1 MAQKKKQVIITP
13 DAAPPG
19 GSYSHA
25 VIAGDFVHLAGATP
39 HRTDRS
45 LVDGP
50 FEEQARAT
58 FDNLVAVAKAAGSS
72 LADAVQAR
80 VYLRDLDD
88 FQAMNE
94 IFQEYFGDEPPVR
107 TTIQADLPGFLI
119 EVDAV
124 LYKPAE

>member
-1 MAQKKKQVIITP
+1 MARKKIVNTP

-19 GSYSHA
+19 GPYSHA
-25 VIAGDFVHLAGATP
+25 VVAGDFVYLAGATP

-50 FEEQARAT
+50 FPEQARAT
-58 FDNLVAVAKAAGSS
+58 FENLATVAKAAGSS

-88 FQAMNE
+88 FQAMNG
-94 IFQEYFGDEPPVR
+94 IFAEYFGDEPPVR
-107 TTIQADLPGFLI
+107 TTIQADLPGFDI
-119 EVDAV
+119 EIDAV
-124 LYKPAE
+124 LYRPAD